1 MVGTQGRIYPKRR
14 PWAMAKNA
22 ALSSFFSYDTI
33 KYVYNLDEWVSKI
46 MLFYFITIEY
56 KQ

>member
-1 MVGTQGRIYPKRR
+1 MHSGPDLPKAP

-33 KYVYNLDEWVSKI
+33 KYVYNLDEWVPKI
-46 MLFYFITIEY
+46 MLFYFITIGY